1 MQGQHSAT
9 SKDDMRKP
17 SFGFINNIFFNKS
30 IGFINAPFQ
39 GQKHM
44 DLEKGRGTVANND
57 RTGSS

>member
-9 SKDDMRKP
+9 SKDDMRKQALDLL
-17 SFGFINNIFFNKS
+17 IIFFYNKS